1 MKTKLITP
9 PYEVSE
15 IFLDWADECYNM
27 SDKHSVLGNHAES
40 SVWAE
45 TAVEI
50 QKIGYDFIRQAYF
63 AKPSV
68 IEIGQASLSHQE
80 QGEA

>member
-1 MKTKLITP
+1 MKIELITP

-27 SDKHSVLGNHAES
+27 SDKHSMLGNHAES
-40 SVWAE
+40 SEWAE

-50 QKIGYDFIRQAYF
+50 QKIGYEFIRQAYF
-63 AKPSV
+63 LKPNIV
-68 IEIGQASLSHQE
+68 KITHIPLEHQE
-80 QGEA
+80 